1 VNDVGW
7 QARAT
12 KQQHEISRLESEVSR
27 LEDVRIQQE
36 TSIQHLHDTVGKTSE
51 EHGRKQD
58 QAAHTVHALTSELRT
73 TKQALEDVTKRERQ
87 VFGSFNCYSV
97 DLSQYYSY
105 YYYYCF
111 CPVFFGETSQLLL
124 LRTLSICSISAYCNR
139 RVLFLLPV
147 C

>member
-1 VNDVGW
+1 MLSYECLSDVKKCCCAYC

-87 VFGSFNCYSV
+87 VNSR
-97 DLSQYYSY
+97 LQ
-105 YYYYCF
+105 
-111 CPVFFGETSQLLL
+111 
-124 LRTLSICSISAYCNR
+124 
-139 RVLFLLPV
+139 FLYD
-147 C
+147 